1 MNKGNVQS
9 LEETKTANI
18 SHSCHSAFRYIFRN
32 VEALYL
38 QQVKLLS
45 MEDAILKCQKV
56 TGNSL
61 ISSSLKRHQT
71 RFVWINKKNLK
82 EHNAI

>member
-1 MNKGNVQS
+1 
-9 LEETKTANI
+9 
-18 SHSCHSAFRYIFRN
+18 